1 MPKFY
6 HSLHPWADWSLKCGR
21 STTEHCSH
29 VTCIWSNAIPND
41 NLFDWTHKSPWLFV
55 GHFNIWN
62 TGSLQTIKLNLH
74 LESTAEYS
82 SGQSLYGQ
90 SSEAHD
96 SMSTVM
102 SWAQQTTT
110 KVPPS
115 CCPLVFQPP
124 GMMSLGL
131 FPSNITPYPQL
142 LWHIIYLF
150 RAFTAFLAASSR
162 SSAVMMVIP
171 LSWPIPPKH
180 ITHIC

>member
-1 MPKFY
+1 MATFSSLGSANSAKTLYTAVALVHRKQKWVANAKFY
-6 HSLHPWADWSLKCGR
+6 HSLHAWADWSLKCGH
-21 STTEHCSH
+21 STTEHYSH
-29 VTCIWSNAIPND
+29 ATCIWSNAIPND

-62 TGSLQTIKLNLH
+62 TGSLQKIKLNLH

-90 SSEAHD
+90 LSEAHV

-115 CCPLVFQPP
+115 CCP
-124 GMMSLGL
+124 GL
-131 FPSNITPYPQL
+131 PTTWNDVSWT
-142 LWHIIYLF
+142 
-150 RAFTAFLAASSR
+150 
-162 SSAVMMVIP
+162 
-171 LSWPIPPKH
+171 LS
-180 ITHIC
+180 T